1 MYVATAPNI
10 IFSQKEANKSLIIG
24 RYGVI
29 LDAGSSV
36 CSLQPHQ
43 FPTSALTSSKG
54 TRVYVYSWL
63 NNIRARKDASISELR
78 TLPNL
83 VTYKKWSK
91 KTHPGACPSYSLSR
105 NLIADSALY
114 TGVSTFGTNPE
125 SVGPDHLAPLLEH
138 ALNHVPPDE
147 VSNTPFFL
155 LATAGMR
162 LLPDNQRNQLLQ
174 EICTYV
180 SENTR
185 FQLEDC
191 HLHVQVIPG
200 ETEGLYGWIA
210 ANYLLGG
217 FDHPEEHNH
226 GKSHHTYGFL
236 DMGGASAQIAF
247 MPNSTEAAKHAE
259 DLKLLRLRTIGGE
272 AEEYKVFVATWLG
285 FGANE
290 ARRRYITALE
300 SSTES
305 YIHELPDPC
314 LPSGLNVTESGA
326 PILPDSDE
334 ALGTK
339 PHLIGTGNF
348 EECIRQT
355 YPLLEKEKPCPDN
368 PCLINGQ
375 HVPALDFDVNHFV
388 GVSEY
393 WHTTHEIFDMGYDDT
408 DNPYDFHIYQDRVKA
423 FCSLPW
429 DTIQKGLEEN
439 RWGTKVDQQIAR
451 EVCFKASWLINML
464 HDGIGIPRLGI
475 EGHNATKAAAQQK
488 SYLDPFQAINK
499 IKDKEVS
506 WTLGKMLLY
515 ASSQI
520 PPPADSTSMQSK
532 PFLPVGFGTNI
543 PGVPIPPD
551 FQEPGG
557 KAFTTPNNLSDS
569 QASPTGYDGGSSSNG
584 DWHDTLFR
592 DSPRRIPGFLLFLFI
607 ICVAMFFLCGRE
619 RRKSWT
625 SRIPFLRRGGRRP
638 GRFGSPVLS
647 AAATRRRLPG
657 AMRFAEK
664 LFGRRQRGMEYERV
678 PLDAELEAGD
688 FGLYDPMGYE
698 EEYEGLRHSDDTEGA
713 SSSRAG
719 KAPGWATPTLN
730 PTMGAEITGSPAK
743 RVPGHFTQ
751 DSSSSSSGIG
761 ARMDGLGV
769 GVVLSPGVA
778 SAMDVTGGLVSR
790 TESRERLTPGSGRSR
805 TESPFRERG
814 GRRSPAL
821 GFKDKAAL
829 D

>member
-1 MYVATAPNI
+1 
-10 IFSQKEANKSLIIG
+10 
-24 RYGVI
+24 
-29 LDAGSSV
+29 
-36 CSLQPHQ
+36 
-43 FPTSALTSSKG
+43 
-54 TRVYVYSWL
+54 
-63 NNIRARKDASISELR
+63 
-78 TLPNL
+78 
-83 VTYKKWSK
+83 
-91 KTHPGACPSYSLSR
+91 
-105 NLIADSALY
+105 
-114 TGVSTFGTNPE
+114 
-125 SVGPDHLAPLLEH
+125 
-138 ALNHVPPDE
+138 
-147 VSNTPFFL
+147 
-155 LATAGMR
+155 MR

-180 SENTR
+180 SENTN

-247 MPNSTEAAKHAE
+247 APNATEAAKHAE
-259 DLKLLRLRTIGGE
+259 DLKLLRLRTIGGT
-272 AEEYKVFVATWLG
+272 AEEYKVFVTTWLG

-290 ARRRYITALE
+290 ARRRYIEALE

-305 YIHELPDPC
+305 SIHELPDPC

-334 ALGTK
+334 ALGIR

-375 HVPALDFDVNHFV
+375 HAPAIDFDVNHFV

-393 WHTTHEIFDMGYDDT
+393 WHTTHEIFDMGFEDT
-408 DNPYDFHIYQDRVKA
+408 DKPYDFHIYQDRVKT
-423 FCSLPW
+423 FCSQPW
-429 DTIQKGLEEN
+429 DIIQKGVEKKQ
-439 RWGTKVDQQIAR
+439 WGAKVDEQIAR

-475 EGHNATKAAAQQK
+475 EGHNATKEAAQHK
-488 SYLDPFQAINK
+488 TYLDPFQAVNK

-520 PPPADSTSMQSK
+520 PPPDGSASTQSE
-532 PFLPVGFGTNI
+532 PFLPVGFGTNT
-543 PGVPIPPD
+543 PGFSMPPD

-569 QASPTGYDGGSSSNG
+569 QASPTGYDGGSSSSSG

-592 DSPRRIPGFLLFLFI
+592 DSPRRIPGFLLFLLI

-619 RRKSWT
+619 RRKAWT
-625 SRIPFLRRGGRRP
+625 SRIPFLRRSSRRT
-638 GRFGSPVLS
+638 GRFGSPLLP
-647 AAATRRRLPG
+647 AAATGRRLPG
-657 AMRFAEK
+657 AMRFADK

-678 PLDAELEAGD
+678 PLDGELEAGD
-688 FGLYDPMGYE
+688 FALQDPMGYE
-698 EEYEGLRHSDDTEGA
+698 EFEDLRGWDDTEGA

-719 KAPGWATPTLN
+719 KTPGWATPTLN
-730 PTMGAEITGSPAK
+730 PTMGAENTGSPAK
-743 RVPGHFTQ
+743 RAPGHFAQ
-751 DSSSSSSGIG
+751 DSSSLSSAIG
-761 ARMDGLGV
+761 ARVD
-769 GVVLSPGVA
+769 VLPGVA
-778 SAMDVTGGLVSR
+778 SAMDVGGGVVSR
-790 TESRERLTPGSGRSR
+790 TESRERLTPGLGKNRAG
-805 TESPFRERG
+805 SPFRERG

-821 GFKDKAAL
+821 GFKDKASL

>member
-1 MYVATAPNI
+1 LI
-10 IFSQKEANKSLIIG
+10 ANS
-24 RYGVI
+24 
-29 LDAGSSV
+29 
-36 CSLQPHQ
+36 
-43 FPTSALTSSKG
+43 
-54 TRVYVYSWL
+54 
-63 NNIRARKDASISELR
+63 
-78 TLPNL
+78 TLP
-83 VTYKKWSK
+83 K
-91 KTHPGACPSYSLSR
+91 
-105 NLIADSALY
+105 
-114 TGVSTFGTNPE
+114 GVSTFGTNPE

-138 ALNHVPPDE
+138 ALNHIPPDE

-162 LLPDNQRNQLLQ
+162 LLPEKQRNQLLQ

-180 SENTR
+180 SENTK

-226 GKSHHTYGFL
+226 GKNHHTYGFL

-247 MPNSTEAAKHAE
+247 APNATEAAKHAE
-259 DLKLLRLRTIGGE
+259 DLKLLRLRTIGGT
-272 AEEYKVFVATWLG
+272 AEEYKVFVTTWLG

-290 ARRRYITALE
+290 ARRRYIAALE

-305 YIHELPDPC
+305 SIHELPDPC

-334 ALGTK
+334 ALGIK

-375 HVPALDFDVNHFV
+375 HVPAIDFDVNHFV

-393 WHTTHEIFDMGYDDT
+393 WHTTHEIFDMGYEDT
-408 DNPYDFHIYQDRVKA
+408 YKPYDFHTYQDRVKV
-423 FCSLPW
+423 FCSQPW
-429 DTIQKGLEEN
+429 DIIQKGVEKKQ
-439 RWGTKVDQQIAR
+439 WGAKVDEQIAK

-475 EGHNATKAAAQQK
+475 EGHNATKAAAQHK
-488 SYLDPFQAINK
+488 SYLDPFQAVNR

-520 PPPADSTSMQSK
+520 PPPDGPASMQK
-532 PFLPVGFGTNI
+532 EPFLPVGFGTNTPGLSI
-543 PGVPIPPD
+543 PAD

-557 KAFTTPNNLSDS
+557 KPFTTPNNLSDS
-569 QASPTGYDGGSSSNG
+569 QASPIGYDGGG

-592 DSPRRIPGFLLFLFI
+592 DSPRRIPGFVLFLLI

-619 RRKSWT
+619 RRKAWT
-625 SRIPFLRRGGRRP
+625 PRMPFLRRSGRRT
-638 GRFGSPVLS
+638 GRFGSPILPGV
-647 AAATRRRLPG
+647 ATRRRLPG
-657 AMRFAEK
+657 AMRFADK
-664 LFGRRQRGMEYERV
+664 LFGRRQRGVEYERL

-688 FGLYDPMGYE
+688 FGLQDSIGYE
-698 EEYEGLRHSDDTEGA
+698 EEFEDLRGWDDTEGA

-719 KAPGWATPTLN
+719 KTPGWATPTLN
-730 PTMGAEITGSPAK
+730 PTLGAEITGSPAK
-743 RVPGHFTQ
+743 RAPGHFAQ
-751 DSSSSSSGIG
+751 ESSAIG
-761 ARMDGLGV
+761 ARVDGLGV
-769 GVVLSPGVA
+769 GVVSSPGVA
-778 SAMDVTGGLVSR
+778 SAMDVGVGLVSR
-790 TESRERLTPGSGRSR
+790 AESRERLTPSLGKSR
-805 TESPFRERG
+805 TGSPFRERG
-814 GRRSPAL
+814 GRWSPAL
-821 GFKDKAAL
+821 GFKDKASL